1 MFGKGTAAKIN
12 KKQTRNK
19 KMTSFLDSARLKML
33 VLCFVMSLFVFAATV
48 KFNRHCPICYSP
60 VKVEYALSLGV
71 LGYLGDFD
79 IIHENCMGAWSGNG
93 DLLNFFSLEFLND
106 SQKHS
111 G

>member
-1 MFGKGTAAKIN
+1 MN
-12 KKQTRNK
+12 
-19 KMTSFLDSARLKML
+19 SLLDAARLRIVMF
-33 VLCFVMSLFVFAATV
+33 CFVMSLFAFVATL

-60 VKVEYALSLGV
+60 VRVEYALSLGV

-79 IIHENCMGAWSGNG
+79 IIHENCMGAWSGSG
-93 DLLNFFSLEFLND
+93 DLLNFFSLEFLNND

>member
-1 MFGKGTAAKIN
+1 
-12 KKQTRNK
+12 
-19 KMTSFLDSARLKML
+19 
-33 VLCFVMSLFVFAATV
+33 
-48 KFNRHCPICYSP
+48 

-79 IIHENCMGAWSGNG
+79 IIHESCMGAWSGNG
-93 DLLNFFSLEFLND
+93 DLLNFFSLGFLNND

>member
-1 MFGKGTAAKIN
+1 
-12 KKQTRNK
+12 
-19 KMTSFLDSARLKML
+19 MTSFLDAARLRIV
-33 VLCFVMSLFVFAATV
+33 VLCFVMSLFAFAATV

-79 IIHENCMGAWSGNG
+79 IIHESCMGAWSGNG
-93 DLLNFFSLEFLND
+93 DLLNFFSLGFLNND

>member
-1 MFGKGTAAKIN
+1 
-12 KKQTRNK
+12 
-19 KMTSFLDSARLKML
+19 MTSFLDAARLRIV
-33 VLCFVMSLFVFAATV
+33 VLCFVMSLFAFAASV

-79 IIHENCMGAWSGNG
+79 IIHESCMGAWSGNG
-93 DLLNFFSLEFLND
+93 DLLNFFSLEFLNND